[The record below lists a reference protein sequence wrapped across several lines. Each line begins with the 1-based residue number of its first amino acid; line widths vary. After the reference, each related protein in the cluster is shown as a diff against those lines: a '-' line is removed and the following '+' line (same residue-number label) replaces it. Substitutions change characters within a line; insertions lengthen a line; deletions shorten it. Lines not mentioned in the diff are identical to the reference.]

1 MKQFTSNNRIRFGA
15 TLSLVVCFSLPLC
28 FPPSRVNVERT
39 VAAASREPVR
49 ARHGVVA
56 STNEVASRVGVD
68 ILKRGGNAVDAAIAV
83 AFALAVTHPA
93 AGNLGGGGF
102 MMIRLKDGRSTA
114 IDYREMAPA
123 AATRNIYL
131 DKNGNVIQGEG
142 GSIEG
147 YRAAGVPG
155 TVRGMELALKKYG
168 SGKMSWAQL
177 VEPARRLA
185 ANGFTVT
192 RTLARSLRGRREVT
206 QGAETV
212 EEDRYYLAKYPETKR
227 IYLNN
232 GKLYNEGDLF
242 RQPDLAAT
250 FARLQRGGPNEFYEG
265 QTARMIAD
273 DMKRNNGLITMAD
286 MRGYVAKER
295 ETLKGNYRGYD
306 IISMPPPSS
315 GGAVLLEMLNIL
327 EGYDLKKM
335 DAASS
340 DRYHLMT
347 EAMRRAFAD
356 RAEYMGD
363 TDFVKVPIAGL
374 IDKKY
379 AAQLRSTI
387 NPEHASTSEQV
398 KAGKPLGYESEETTH
413 FTVVDAEGN
422 AVANTYTLNNSYGS
436 AVVAK
441 GTGIIMNDEMDDF
454 AAKPGTP
461 NLYGLIQ
468 GERNAVAPRKRP
480 LSAMTPTFVLRK
492 DGSLWFTVG
501 SPGGPTII
509 NTVLDVITNVIDFNM
524 NIQQAI
530 DAPRIH
536 HQWLPDELVYEPYGL
551 SGDTQAALTKRGH
564 KLVKK
569 PRYLGDCEGIMIEEK
584 TGMRLGAT
592 DPRRSDGM
600 AVGY

>member
-1 MKQFTSNNRIRFGA
+1 MKQSKRRIIRTCITA
-15 TLSLVVCFSLPLC
+15 SLLICFSLSLSLQPIRIAGN
-28 FPPSRVNVERT
+28 FT

-49 ARHGVVA
+49 ARHGVIA
-56 STNEVASRVGVD
+56 STNEVASRVGIEVM
-68 ILKRGGNAVDAAIAV
+68 KHGGNAVDAAIAV

-102 MMIRLKDGRSTA
+102 MMIRLKDGRTTA

-131 DKNGNVIQGEG
+131 DKNGNVIEGEG

-168 SGKMSWAQL
+168 SHRLTWSQL
-177 VEPARRLA
+177 IEPARRLA

-192 RTLARSLRGRREVT
+192 NTLARGLRGNRE
-206 QGAETV
+206 
-212 EEDRYYLAKYPETKR
+212 YLSKYAETKR

-232 GKLYNEGDLF
+232 GKFYNEGDLF
-242 RQPDLAAT
+242 VQPDLAAT
-250 FARLQRGGPNEFYEG
+250 FARLQQRGPNEFYQG
-265 QTARMIAD
+265 QTARMIVD
-273 DMKRNNGLITMAD
+273 DLKRHGGLITLED
-286 MRGYVAKER
+286 MRDYVAKER
-295 ETLKGNYRGYD
+295 ETLRGNYRGYE

-335 DAASS
+335 DSASS
-340 DRYHLMT
+340 ERYHFMT

-363 TDFVKVPIAGL
+363 TDFVKVPVAGL

-379 AAQLRSTI
+379 AAQLRNSI
-387 NPEHASTSEQV
+387 SPDRASSSEQV

-441 GTGIIMNDEMDDF
+441 GTGLIMNDEMDDF

-468 GERNAVAPRKRP
+468 GERNAVAPHKRP

-509 NTVLDVITNVIDFNM
+509 NTVLDVITNVIDYNM
-524 NIQQAI
+524 SIQQAI

-551 SGDTQAALTKRGH
+551 AGDTQQALRARGH
-564 KLVKK
+564 KLTDK

-584 TGMRLGAT
+584 TGVRLGAT
-592 DPRRSDGM
+592 DPRRSDGL